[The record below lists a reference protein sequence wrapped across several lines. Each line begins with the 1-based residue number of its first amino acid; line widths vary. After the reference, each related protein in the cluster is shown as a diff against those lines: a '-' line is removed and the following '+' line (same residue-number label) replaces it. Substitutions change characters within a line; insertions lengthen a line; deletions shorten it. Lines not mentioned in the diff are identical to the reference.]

1 MDRINLYNI
10 YYNKD
15 FKTFL
20 KEFEKYLEYGY
31 GIEDTLIGCY
41 IHALIATKKFDKAYK
56 ILKQLE
62 KYVKE
67 YNSYEDLAR
76 LYVKCFKPKD
86 AERLINSMETPV
98 KDYLT
103 LIKIKILEGK
113 FKEALEIINICIK
126 NETNPSNQKRL
137 RSYERLI
144 INHFEKGAYIET
156 TYESFKERGNKLEPG
171 HIVFLKNYPK
181 SEIRWQDTKVI
192 DRPYMIWKIEEDKIY
207 VFPVST
213 KDRKKAY
220 KLFMQ
225 KYPNSLCDR
234 TIKYSLYNITEED
247 IISVQDK
254 VLDEDFK
261 IIIENLYQASYFS
274 TKASKTQNR
283 YFMQEF
289 IGSVLKHDVIMDLAS
304 DNYKKMRYF
313 LILDVEEDHYRVIE
327 IDDDNK
333 KIIGYKSEKYKKSR
347 TIYDL
352 MRLTQEEIDNY
363 MSQLS
368 EQVTIKTLV
377 GKKITSKGI
386 KYIVVDEDKENY
398 LCIDEIYSTSY
409 INVEAVN
416 KEEIETVYGEVSEE
430 ELDRIKSLLIEHQYN
445 IKKYLKRSR
454 KSR

>member
-1 MDRINLYNI
+1 MDRKELYNV
-10 YYNKD
+10 YYDKD

-20 KEFEKYLEYGY
+20 KEFDKYLENGY

-56 ILKQLE
+56 ILKALE
-62 KYVKE
+62 KNVKE
-67 YNSYEDLAR
+67 YETYEDLAR

-103 LIKIKILEGK
+103 LIKIKLLEGK
-113 FKEALEIINICIK
+113 IKEAQEILNVCLK
-126 NETNPSNQKRL
+126 NETDPSHQKRL
-137 RSYERLI
+137 RSYEKLI

-207 VFPVST
+207 IFPVST

-220 KLFMQ
+220 KLFTQ

-234 TIKYSLYNITEED
+234 IIKYSLYNIAEED

-261 IIIENLYQASYFS
+261 IIIENLYQAAYFS
-274 TKASKTQNR
+274 TKESKRQNR

-289 IGSVLKHDVIMDLAS
+289 IGPVLKYDVIMDLTS
-304 DNYKKMRYF
+304 SNYKKMRYY

-333 KIIGYKSEKYKKSR
+333 KIIGFKSEKYKKSR
-347 TIYDL
+347 VIYDL

-363 MSQLS
+363 ISQLS
-368 EQVTIKTLV
+368 EQLKIKSLV
-377 GKKITSKGI
+377 GKKVTANDI

-398 LCIDEIYSTSY
+398 LCIDEIYSLSY

-416 KEEIETVYGEVSEE
+416 KNDIKTVHGEVSKE
-430 ELDRIKSLLIEHQYN
+430 ELGHIKELLSEHGYN
-445 IKKYLKRSR
+445 IKKYLKRLR
-454 KSR
+454 KK